1 MTNLERYNKLFLTS
15 FPIEEAD
22 LPTLTYRGI
31 KQWDSVGHMD
41 LMSAMEE
48 TFDIGLSTMDVLDF
62 SSYEKGK
69 EILAK
74 YGVEL

>member
-15 FPIEEAD
+15 FPIEESD

>member
-1 MTNLERYNKLFLTS
+1 MTNLEQYDKLFLTS
-15 FPIEEAD
+15 FPVKRSD
-22 LPTLTYRGI
+22 LPTLKYRGI

-48 TFDIGLSTMDVLDF
+48 VFGINLSTLDVLDF

-74 YGVEL
+74 YGVEI